1 MNPSKDNVFN
11 IASLL
16 TQMARFQPYKRAV
29 VCPSGRDDD
38 GRVTYTHL
46 TFRQLDMESDCL
58 AHGLE
63 SVGVGKGVRTL
74 IMVKPGLD
82 FFALTFALFKTGAI
96 PVVVDPGMGLKG
108 MIRCI
113 RDSRPEAFIGISQ
126 AHAVRIMNPGAFK
139 SVHIPITVGS
149 RWFWGGVTLRQIRKV
164 PWQSY
169 IPVPTLRN
177 DTAAILFTSG
187 STGPAKG
194 AVYTHGNFEA
204 QIQTI
209 QSHFQIAGDEVDL
222 PTFPL
227 FALFDPALGMT
238 AVVPDMDFTKPAEV
252 DPEKII
258 EAIINQGVT
267 NMFASP
273 ALLHRVGGFG
283 KQNGIKLPSLKRV
296 VSAGAPVSADNIEQ
310 FTSVLCDSAEVH
322 TPYGATEAV
331 PVASISS
338 HEILNETRRLAEKG
352 YGICVGRPL
361 NGLDIRIIRISD
373 SPINQWKDDL
383 VLDASEIGEIAVK
396 GDLVTRHYF
405 ENAEADSINKI
416 RNGKE
421 TWHRMGDLGWIDRK
435 GRLWYCGRKSHR
447 VLTENGPLYTIPCEA
462 IFNTHPQ
469 VFRSALVGVG
479 DAPRQNP
486 VICIQ
491 LHPSDPNVDLKALES
506 ELLQLASQHILTRDI
521 TTILFPKSFPV
532 DVRHNSKIFRE
543 ELAEWA
549 GRKIKS

>member
-1 MNPSKDNVFN
+1 MDPSKDKVFN

-169 IPVPTLRN
+169 IPVPTIRN

-209 QSHFQIAGDEVDL
+209 QSHFQITEDEVDL

-273 ALLHRVGGFG
+273 ALLNRVGGFG

-338 HEILNETRRLAEKG
+338 QEILNETRRLAEKG
-352 YGICVGRPL
+352 YGTCVGRPL

-491 LHPSDPNVDLKALES
+491 VHPSDPNVDLKALES
-506 ELLQLASQHILTRDI
+506 ELLQLASHHILTRDI

-549 GRKIKS
+549 RRKIKS